1 MTLPDFTSLTVFA
14 DAFLS
19 PLIGG
24 AIGTALRSRLPA
36 HHLSR
41 DAADVIK
48 LATGVM
54 VILVAI
60 VLGLLVSSANTY
72 RSSVEAEY
80 RQGLATTVLLE
91 EYLEAYGP
99 QTAQIRAQMRRAV
112 AHNFQQR
119 WPNDDFG
126 PKESAVPSGPPLVEI
141 QQRILDLQPLTP
153 AQHWFQQQA
162 LQASASLA
170 TLQHLVLG
178 QQAVFGPLL
187 PVFALIFLCT
197 AAIYGSF
204 CLFVQLNPTV
214 VGSLFLSALAIGGAI
229 FVIIELKSP
238 FQGLVQISSAP
249 AHLVWQRL
257 AQ

>member
-1 MTLPDFTSLTVFA
+1 VTLPDFTSLAVFA
-14 DAFLS
+14 DAILS

-24 AIGTALRSRLPA
+24 AIGTALRNRLPE

-41 DAADVIK
+41 DATDVIK
-48 LATGVM
+48 LATGAM

-60 VLGLLVSSANTY
+60 VLGLLVASANTY

-80 RQGLATTVLLE
+80 RQGLATIVQLE

-99 QTAQIRAQMRRAV
+99 QTGEIRAQIRRVV
-112 AHNFQQR
+112 AFNFQQR
-119 WPNDDFG
+119 WPNEDFG
-126 PKESAVPSGPPLVEI
+126 PKESAMPRRRPLVEI
-141 QQRILDLQPLTP
+141 QQKILDLEPMTP
-153 AQHWFQQQA
+153 AQHWVQQQA
-162 LQASASLA
+162 LQACASLA
-170 TLQHLVLG
+170 TMQHLVLS

-187 PVFALIFLCT
+187 PVFALVFLCT

-214 VGSLFLSALAIGGAI
+214 VGSLCLSAIAIGGAI

-238 FQGLVQISSAP
+238 FQGVLQLSSAP
-249 AHLVWQRL
+249 AHLVWQVL
-257 AQ
+257 TQ